1 MYCFAVKMVRAG
13 AGVGVGGESLHYLR
27 KMLSFIYSINM
38 FVQVVLLLY

>member
-1 MYCFAVKMVRAG
+1 MVGRE
-13 AGVGVGGESLHYLR
+13 GESLSYLR